1 MTDTAAAPTRR
12 RENTRTRLMDAAA
25 QMFAEEGID
34 ASSVEAICERA
45 GFTRGAFYS
54 NFASKE
60 ELFLALCERSAEF
73 TLATL
78 RERIASLEANDLD
91 AQTELHNLVQQV
103 LEIAAQDRLDV
114 LLNAEIRTQALRNA
128 DFAVAYLALN
138 RELSANVAHLV
149 RDIADARGLEL
160 RVPPEA
166 ATELLLSMW
175 VSATEQALIAGRDPR
190 AAQPELAERLSH
202 ILAVILD

>member
-1 MTDTAAAPTRR
+1 MTDTAPAPSRR

-25 QMFAEEGID
+25 QLFAEEGID
-34 ASSVEAICERA
+34 ATSVEAVCERA

-60 ELFLALCERSAEF
+60 ELFLALCERSAEA

-91 AQTELHNLVQQV
+91 AHTELRNLVQQV

-128 DFAVAYLALN
+128 DFAVA
-138 RELSANVAHLV
+138 
-149 RDIADARGLEL
+149 
-160 RVPPEA
+160 
-166 ATELLLSMW
+166 
-175 VSATEQALIAGRDPR
+175 
-190 AAQPELAERLSH
+190 
-202 ILAVILD
+202 

>member
-1 MTDTAAAPTRR
+1 MTDTASAPSRR
-12 RENTRTRLMDAAA
+12 RENTRTRLLDAAA
-25 QMFAEEGID
+25 QLFAEEGID

-60 ELFLALCERSAEF
+60 ELFLALCERSAET
-73 TLATL
+73 TLTAL
-78 RERIASLEANDLD
+78 RERIALLEAHDLD
-91 AQTELHNLVQQV
+91 AHMELHNLVQQV

-114 LLNAEIRTQALRNA
+114 LLNAEIRMQALRNA
-128 DFAVAYLALN
+128 DFAVAYLALE
-138 RELSANVAHLV
+138 RGLAENVSQLV
-149 RDIADARGLEL
+149 SDVAGARGLTL

-175 VSATEQALIAGRDPR
+175 VSATEHALISGREPR
-190 AAQPELAERLSH
+190 AAQPERAARVSH
-202 ILAVILD
+202 ILTLILE

>member
-25 QMFAEEGID
+25 RMFAEEGID
-34 ASSVEAICERA
+34 ASSVESICERA

-60 ELFLALCERSAEF
+60 ELFLALCERSAKT
-73 TLATL
+73 TLAAL
-78 RERIASLEANDLD
+78 RERIATLEANDLD
-91 AQTELHNLVQQV
+91 PGMELHYLVQQV

-128 DFAVAYLALN
+128 DFAVAYLALDGG
-138 RELSANVAHLV
+138 LSENVSQLV
-149 RDIADARGLEL
+149 RDVAVARGLRL
-160 RVPPEA
+160 RVPPET

-175 VSATEQALIAGRDPR
+175 VSATEHALIAGRDPR
-190 AAQPELAERLSH
+190 AAQPQLAARLSH
-202 ILAVILD
+202 ILTLILE

>member
-1 MTDTAAAPTRR
+1 MTDTAPAPSRR

-25 QMFAEEGID
+25 QLFAEEGID
-34 ASSVEAICERA
+34 ATSVEAVWRA

-60 ELFLALCERSAEF
+60 ELFLALCERSANT
-73 TLATL
+73 TLAAL
-78 RERIASLEANDLD
+78 RERIASLEAHDLD
-91 AQTELHNLVQQV
+91 AHTELHNLVQQV

-128 DFAVAYLALN
+128 DFAVAYRALD
-138 RELSANVAHLV
+138 RGLSESVTHLV
-149 RDIADARGLEL
+149 SDIAAARGLRL
-160 RVPPEA
+160 RIPPEA

-175 VSATEQALIAGRDPR
+175 VSATEHALIAGRDPR
-190 AAQPELAERLSH
+190 AAQPELAARLSH
-202 ILAVILD
+202 ILTLILE